1 MTYRG
6 RFAPSPT
13 GPLHFGSLA
22 AAVASFLDARA
33 VSGEWLVRIED
44 VDVTRT
50 VPGASEQILR
60 ALDAFALHWDGDV
73 VRQSERT
80 ERYRESLARLAHA
93 GLAYR
98 CRCSRREIADSG
110 LAGIDGPIY
119 PGTCRGLEL
128 SSNVEGSDR
137 LRVPEG
143 SIAFT
148 DRRLGTLSQEV
159 AREIGDFILRR
170 RDGLFAYQLAVVVDD
185 ADQGI
190 TDVVRGSDL
199 LLSTPRQIVL
209 QHCLSLPTPR
219 YLHIPVATDE
229 AGNKLSKQTH
239 AAPIDLARPAH
250 ALKNVLAFLG
260 QAVPEEEDPAKLLAL
275 AAAGWSPARIPA
287 GTARPVTYGDGS
299 E

>member
-13 GPLHFGSLA
+13 GPLHFGSLV

-33 VSGEWLVRIED
+33 ASGEWLVRIED

-60 ALDAFALHWDGDV
+60 ALEAFGLHWDGVV
-73 VRQSERT
+73 VRQSDRT
-80 ERYRESLARLAHA
+80 ERYRESLERLANA

-128 SSNVEGSDR
+128 DASLEGSDR

-143 SIAFT
+143 RIAFQ
-148 DRRLGTLSQEV
+148 DRRMGTVSQDV
-159 AREIGDFILRR
+159 ARQIGDFILRR

-190 TDVVRGSDL
+190 TDIVRGSDL
-199 LLSTPRQIVL
+199 LLSTPRQILL

-219 YLHIPVATDE
+219 YLHIPVATDA
-229 AGNKLSKQTH
+229 AGNKLSKQMH
-239 AAPIDLARPAH
+239 AAPIDPTQPAST
-250 ALKNVLAFLG
+250 LKKVLAFLG
-260 QAVPEEEDPAKLLAL
+260 QPIPQEEDPAKLLDL
-275 AAAGWSPARIPA
+275 AAAGWSPARIP
-287 GTARPVTYGDGS
+287 GVTARPVTYGDGS
-299 E
+299 A